1 MRKKSIYFILA
12 LLFFSFITGCSS
24 QKEDANVVK
33 VVYWEKWTGFE
44 GEAMQ
49 AVVDLFN
56 SKEFKNRDGKTI
68 VVEMVTVSQIDRRL
82 LTATAGGNP
91 PDVAGVWTWM
101 LTIYADKGALTNL
114 DDYLIE
120 AGIGK
125 ENYLPAFWDICQY
138 KGKMWGLVS
147 TPASVAL
154 HWNRRLFR
162 EAGLD
167 PNKPPET
174 IAELDLMAEKLTK
187 IELPGEDA
195 PVSFYELKQRD
206 NYQEL
211 LKKGKIVQLGF
222 LHTEPNWY
230 PWYWG
235 YFFGGQL
242 WNGKDTITADAPEN
256 VLSYDWVRSYSLK
269 YGVDNIKKFSSS
281 FGVFASPQ
289 NAFLSS
295 KVAMV
300 ADGVW
305 LNNFIEKYAAGM
317 DWAAAPF
324 PSYEGKLK
332 DVAYVEA
339 DVLVVP
345 KGARHPDEAF
355 KFMSFV
361 NSQEGMEL
369 LCKLQRKFS
378 PLKEVSPDFYK
389 GHKNPYIKMFRRLA
403 ESPNAF
409 IKPKMVIW
417 QEYEREM
424 SFASELIRDLK
435 ENTKETLLEVRMT
448 MQKRLDRELEMSK
461 RLENE

>member
-1 MRKKSIYFILA
+1 MRKSIILCLIIISLCLA
-12 LLFFSFITGCSS
+12 AGCSRDKQNS
-24 QKEDANVVK
+24 DTVEVI
-33 VVYWEKWTGFE
+33 YWEKWTGFE

-56 SKEFKNRDGKTI
+56 SKEFKNKDGKKI
-68 VVEMVTVSQIDRRL
+68 VVKKVTVSQIDRRL

-114 DDYLIE
+114 D
-120 AGIGK
+120 
-125 ENYLPAFWDICQY
+125 NYLLEADITKEHYLPVFWDICQY

-162 EAGLD
+162 DAGLD
-167 PNKPPET
+167 PNKPPVT
-174 IAELDLMAEKLTK
+174 IKELDLMAEKLTK
-187 IELPGEDA
+187 IEMPDDKII
-195 PVSFYELKQRD
+195 SFYDLKQEP
-206 NYQEL
+206 NYKEL
-211 LKKGKIVQLGF
+211 LKRGKIIQLGF

-235 YFFGGQL
+235 YFFGGRL
-242 WNGKDTITADAPEN
+242 WNGKDEITADALKN
-256 VLSYDWVRSYSLK
+256 IMAYDWVRSYSEK

-324 PSYEGKLK
+324 PSYEGKYK
-332 DVAYVEA
+332 DIAYIEA
-339 DVLVVP
+339 DVLVIP

-378 PLKEVSPDFYK
+378 PLKEVSPEFYK
-389 GHKNPYIKMFRRLA
+389 GHSNPYIRMFRRLA

-409 IKPKMVIW
+409 IKPKIVIW

-435 ENTKETLLEVRMT
+435 VGVKEALLDVRIA
-448 MQKRLDRELEMSK
+448 MQRRLERELEISR
-461 RLENE
+461 RLEGK